1 MSKSQHNL
9 HGTVAV
15 FGSAFNPPHRGHED
29 VIKQVLTHADYV
41 LLVPSYC
48 HAFGKQ
54 MAPYEQR
61 LAMTKAMSA
70 GLNHSLGLPSNGSVN
85 GSVNGS
91 ANGLERI
98 QVSDIERKISE
109 QKAADQ
115 AIYTYDVLHALEEEN
130 PHASL
135 IFVLGPDNA
144 EPATWD
150 KFYRSQDILD
160 RWGTWV
166 AKEMV
171 PVRSTS
177 IRHTLAQGNLPTERE
192 CAVEVIDILKTMN
205 RYYGC
210 K

>member
-1 MSKSQHNL
+1 MSKTQHNL
-9 HGTVAV
+9 YGTVAV

-29 VIKQVLTHADYV
+29 VVKQALACADHI

-61 LAMTKAMSA
+61 LAMTKAMVVS
-70 GLNHSLGLPSNGSVN
+70 LSHSLNAPLNDSG
-85 GSVNGS
+85 
-91 ANGLERI
+91 RI
-98 QVSDIERKISE
+98 QVSDIERKLSE
-109 QKAADQ
+109 QKAAGE
-115 AIYTYDVLHALEEEN
+115 AIYTFDVLHAIEEEN
-130 PHASL
+130 PNASL

-166 AKEMV
+166 AKEIV
-171 PVRSTS
+171 PVRSTF
-177 IRHTLAQGNLPTERE
+177 IRHTLAQGKLPSERE
-192 CAVEVIDILKTMN
+192 CSVEVIDMLKTMN
-205 RYYGC
+205 WYYGC
-210 K
+210 E

>member
-1 MSKSQHNL
+1 MSKIQQNL

-29 VIKQVLTHADYV
+29 VVKQVLLHADHI

-61 LAMTKAMSA
+61 LAMTETMVV
-70 GLNHSLGLPSNGSVN
+70 SLSSSLCDFLDGYLKGSSNSSG
-85 GSVNGS
+85 
-91 ANGLERI
+91 RI
-98 QVSDIERKISE
+98 RVSDIERKLSE
-109 QKAADQ
+109 QKVTGE
-115 AIYTYDVLHALEEEN
+115 AIYTYDVLYALEEEN
-130 PHASL
+130 PNASL

-144 EPATWD
+144 ELVTWD

-166 AKEMV
+166 AKERV
-171 PVRSTS
+171 SVRSTS
-177 IRHTLAQGNLPTERE
+177 IRHALAQGNLPSERE
-192 CAVEVIDILKTMN
+192 CAGEVIDMLKTMN
-205 RYYGC
+205 WYYGC
-210 K
+210 G

>member
-1 MSKSQHNL
+1 MSETQHNL

-29 VIKQVLTHADYV
+29 VVKQALACADHI

-61 LAMTKAMSA
+61 LAMTEAMAVS
-70 GLNHSLGLPSNGSVN
+70 LSHSLDAPLNAPLNGSVN
-85 GSVNGS
+85 GFG
-91 ANGLERI
+91 RI
-98 QVSDIERKISE
+98 QVSDIERKLSE
-109 QKAADQ
+109 QKAADE
-115 AIYTYDVLHALEEEN
+115 AIYTYDVLRAIEEEN
-130 PHASL
+130 PNASL

-166 AKEMV
+166 AKEIV

-177 IRHTLAQGNLPTERE
+177 IRHTLAQGNLPSERE
-192 CAVEVIDILKTMN
+192 CAVEVIDMLKTMN
-205 RYYGC
+205 WYYGC
-210 K
+210 E

>member
-1 MSKSQHNL
+1 MNMSKSQHDL
-9 HGTVAV
+9 HGTIAV

-29 VIKQVLTHADYV
+29 VIKQVLSCVDCV

-61 LAMTKAMSA
+61 LAMTKAMA
-70 GLNHSLGLPSNGSVN
+70 TGLHHSLGASLNSSVH
-85 GSVNGS
+85 GVG
-91 ANGLERI
+91 RI

-109 QKAADQ
+109 KNFADQ
-115 AIYTYDVLHALEEEN
+115 AIYTYDVLHALEQEN

-171 PVRSTS
+171 PVRSTA
-177 IRHTLAQGNLPTERE
+177 IRHTLAQGDLPTEGE

-205 RYYGC
+205 EYYGC